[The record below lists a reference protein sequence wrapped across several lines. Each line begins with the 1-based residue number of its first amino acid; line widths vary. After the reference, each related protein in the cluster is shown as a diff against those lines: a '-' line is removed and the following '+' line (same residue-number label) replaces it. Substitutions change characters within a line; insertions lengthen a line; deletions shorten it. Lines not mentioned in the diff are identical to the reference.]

1 MFSTLLMP
9 VNGIKYAR
17 KSILECHFLHSIF
30 ESQTTTIEEH
40 IMDNQGD
47 YYSYFYRKLT
57 SYLEHNPV
65 TTTRQMILDKVRSA
79 TNTYMRCRT
88 EGKEPAEAFSI
99 VLDILYEGYTVNTDI
114 IY

>member
-1 MFSTLLMP
+1 
-9 VNGIKYAR
+9 
-17 KSILECHFLHSIF
+17 
-30 ESQTTTIEEH
+30 
-40 IMDNQGD
+40 
-47 YYSYFYRKLT
+47 
-57 SYLEHNPV
+57 
-65 TTTRQMILDKVRSA
+65 MILDKVRSA